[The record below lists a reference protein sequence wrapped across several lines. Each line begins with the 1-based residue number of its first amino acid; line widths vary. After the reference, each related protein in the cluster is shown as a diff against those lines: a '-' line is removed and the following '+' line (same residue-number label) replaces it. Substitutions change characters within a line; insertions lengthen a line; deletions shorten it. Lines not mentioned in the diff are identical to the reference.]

1 LVVLL
6 LILILAVLI
15 WLAVKIY
22 PLSTVPGPGGPP
34 GPPGP
39 AGAAGPPG
47 VSGPAGPAG
56 VQGPAGPTGP
66 QGPPGPAG
74 SQTPPTI
81 PDTLDETTLS
91 SLLGVRLAGS
101 PADGAAP
108 GNATASAVVWVD
120 QGDAVLVHLD
130 SVAVRF
136 VGTTVL
142 VSMDLECDQTGRTPM
157 VVAFALGSDAS
168 TGAALVAVTETIP
181 RGNALLAARWGAVVR
196 NAAWSA
202 FLQLALDHATE
213 RGLAPGGLTLAGGQL
228 HLTAAT
234 ALKAA

>member
-1 LVVLL
+1 MLTLVALL
-6 LILILAVLI
+6 LTLILALLI
-15 WLAVKIY
+15 WLGAKINL
-22 PLSTVPGPGGPP
+22 LSTVTGPAGPS

-39 AGAAGPPG
+39 AGAAG

-56 VQGPAGPTGP
+56 AQGPAGATGP
-66 QGPPGPAG
+66 QGPLGPAG

-91 SLLGVRLAGS
+91 GLLGVRLTGS
-101 PADGAAP
+101 PADGAARS
-108 GNATASAVVWVD
+108 GATASAVVWVD

-136 VGTTVL
+136 VGTAVL
-142 VSMDLECDQTGRTPM
+142 VSMDLECDQTGRTPL

-168 TGAALVAVTETIP
+168 TGAAMVAVTEAFP
-181 RGNALLAARWGAVVR
+181 RGNPLLAARWGAVVR

-213 RGLAPGGLTLAGGQL
+213 RGLAPRGLTLSGGQL
-228 HLTAAT
+228 HLTAST